1 MVARRWIVSGHV
13 QGVGFR
19 WFVVK
24 CANEIGVR
32 GWVRNEANGDV
43 QAYAIGSEQDLDRLA
58 AYLHQGPAH
67 STVRSVEQR
76 EAAVERVHSFEIR

>member
-1 MVARRWIVSGHV
+1 MIARRWIISGRV

-24 CANEIGVR
+24 CANDLGLK

-43 QAYAIGSEQDLDRLA
+43 QAYAIGSEADLDRLA
-58 AYLHQGPAH
+58 GHLHKGSPH
-67 STVRSVEQR
+67 SEVRTVDQQEG
-76 EAAVERVHSFEIR
+76 AVERVHSFEIR